1 MYTCNCKA
9 FSFYCSF
16 KQQQFTIIVNRFSL
30 YSSICFL
37 VTEKYLRRVNN
48 KVYNVFN
55 YIYIVIMHFYITFL
69 LILIHFHNYNINIIV
84 HLLSA
89 ILEKTLE
96 RDMADF
102 LKNEGLR
109 GQEFYDITLV
119 LDGAPIL
126 AHKVC
131 V

>member
-1 MYTCNCKA
+1 
-9 FSFYCSF
+9 
-16 KQQQFTIIVNRFSL
+16 
-30 YSSICFL
+30 
-37 VTEKYLRRVNN
+37 
-48 KVYNVFN
+48 
-55 YIYIVIMHFYITFL
+55 
-69 LILIHFHNYNINIIV
+69 
-84 HLLSA
+84 
-89 ILEKTLE
+89 
-96 RDMADF
+96 MADF